1 LTFKAF
7 FIRSLVLSLGIV
19 VLVVSCNV
27 SMNEYG
33 LFGDVKGKS
42 IKIYGDERTSKYLLS
57 FNYIPSNFDGLL
69 IGSSVSDNID
79 SKEFV
84 GCRIYNASINGTTVA
99 ELKILVDNVLAKG
112 DLKCVIV
119 SLYPILTES
128 DEKRTSRMVPHE
140 YWGALGSISTLDF
153 YRRKLLINCGMM
165 YDYFNEYGR
174 YNYNLRKAGRDS
186 RRLIQQKAA
195 VMKPNETITINDRAY
210 AGLDTLLKTLR
221 ASGTKIF
228 AYYHPIPQ
236 DYFMLYEKSYGSYQ
250 EKINALFDSTDILWD
265 YNTQEFMDFR
275 KDYTNY
281 CDDVHLSRKGIDYIT
296 RHINTKL
303 LSQL

>member
-1 LTFKAF
+1 MTFKTF
-7 FIRSLVLSLGIV
+7 FTRYLLLSLSIV
-19 VLVVSCNV
+19 ALVISFNV
-27 SMNEYG
+27 YMNEYG

-42 IKIYGDERTSKYLLS
+42 IKIYGDERTSKHLLS
-57 FNYIPSNFDGLL
+57 LNYIPSNFDGLL

-84 GCRIYNASINGTTVA
+84 GGRIYNASINGAAVA

-128 DEKRTSRMVPHE
+128 DEKRTSRMVPRE
-140 YWGALGSISTLDF
+140 YWGSLGSINTLDF
-153 YRRKLLINCGMM
+153 YRVKLLVSWGRM
-165 YDYFNEYGR
+165 YDYFNDYGR

-186 RRLIQQKAA
+186 MKLIQLKAA
-195 VMKPNETITINDRAY
+195 KMEPNETIPVNGRAY
-210 AGLDTLLKTLR
+210 KELDALLKTLR
-221 ASGTKIF
+221 ARGIKIF

-236 DYFMLYEKSYGSYQ
+236 DYFVLYEKSFRSYQ
-250 EKINALFDSTDILWD
+250 EKINALFVSTDVLWD
-265 YNTQEFMDFR
+265 YNTEEFIDFR

-281 CDDVHLSRKGIDYIT
+281 CDDIHLSCNGIDTIT

-303 LSQL
+303 SSQL